1 MRESRTLDQRR
12 AQQRLKHM
20 ENEVMNLTK
29 QLSLAQMQIEA
40 SFKKKTIADVGDYK
54 MTDRF

>member
-40 SFKKKTIADVGDYK
+40 SFKKKKTIADVAITK
-54 MTDRF
+54 